1 MRKLLGTLSLAGAIS
16 GLWDE
21 IVGFIF
27 DQILDGTVVF
37 TDMPEVFK
45 NLISIAL
52 LLLGVILLFWPR
64 IVAWKNGVVHED
76 AFTKTGQ
83 QVFVGRTIDISKLV
97 GQEISDSIFVDCD
110 IIGDGFVHLL
120 DDNLFLNGYEVN
132 MISREKL
139 FFEADNDDNI
149 VGAIALTVVY
159 LLNPRFE

>member
-1 MRKLLGTLSLAGAIS
+1 MYMRKLLGTLSLAGAIS

-64 IVAWKNGVVHED
+64 IVAWKN
-76 AFTKTGQ
+76 
-83 QVFVGRTIDISKLV
+83 
-97 GQEISDSIFVDCD
+97 
-110 IIGDGFVHLL
+110 
-120 DDNLFLNGYEVN
+120 
-132 MISREKL
+132 
-139 FFEADNDDNI
+139 
-149 VGAIALTVVY
+149 
-159 LLNPRFE
+159 